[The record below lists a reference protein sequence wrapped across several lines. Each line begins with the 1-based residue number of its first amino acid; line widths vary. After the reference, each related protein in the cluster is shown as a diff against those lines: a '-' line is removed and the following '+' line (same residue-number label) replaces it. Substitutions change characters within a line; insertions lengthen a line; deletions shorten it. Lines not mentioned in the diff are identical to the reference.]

1 MANYNDNREYLND
14 EVTELDNNFSSV
26 IQDPTGEIK
35 QLKVVSQEEYN
46 TNETRNDVL
55 YFINNINDQIYALNN
70 IIDVALSNYDSED
83 GQPNKIWVLIA
94 DYEMAEIQLVCG
106 DINGGPYTLKKR
118 WTGFTTGAITFDGV
132 WDFEEENTYATLRTN
147 SEPFVALINEAGK
160 LYLFPSLKYRVDG
173 SEVKHNQAIVIES
186 STGGNITLVSVE
198 KGYGSKL
205 YKSTDLGVVISY
217 VDSSNGTDTAYYDL
231 YSYIDETSD
240 TKTLLN
246 MKRRIFSEE
255 RIYSMYLRRL
265 SDYCLGLT
273 YNYQETVEGQLV
285 NKVGFRF
292 SKKFYSGI
300 AFHPEYFA
308 LEPTFKVGPIMYG
321 AVRTDNSDQVP
332 LPQFELLNERELLT
346 RNLKPELKFK
356 LAFNGEPINL
366 QVLNPKNPLVKTNSL
381 TDIYASSAFE
391 IENDYPYE
399 FFLNNGVPSKAV
411 VKQITLSEDTVYL
424 TLDGDVMPDTP
435 FKIIPTFKNDSDNIN
450 IRYDAL
456 NLSTMEVSGQKLS
469 KINGWFAFLNGLSFE
484 YEGKGVIGASVS
496 SDYFNLVTIGFNSNI
511 TSSAYTTAFSNAAA
525 DILQLNLNHYSNYYN
540 LLGNV
545 ILITKDYTANSI
557 TIQNSFSYTNTLGV
571 VRVIDV

>member
-14 EVTELDNNFSSV
+14 EVTELDNSFSSV

-55 YFINNINDQIYALNN
+55 YFINNVNDQIYALNN

-94 DYEMAEIQLVCG
+94 DHEMEEIQLVCG
-106 DINGGPYTLKKR
+106 DIKGGPYTLKKR
-118 WTGFTTGAITFDGV
+118 WAGFTKGAITFDGV

-147 SEPFVALINEAGK
+147 SEPFVALINETGK

-173 SEVKHNQAIVIES
+173 SEIKHNQAIVIES
-186 STGGNITLVSVE
+186 PTGGKITLVSVE

-205 YKSTDLGVVISY
+205 YRSTDLGVVISY
-217 VDSSNGTDTAYYDL
+217 VDSSNGIDTAYYDL
-231 YSYIDETSD
+231 YSYIDENSD

-246 MKRRIFSEE
+246 MKRNIFSAE

-308 LEPTFKVGPIMYG
+308 LKPTFKVGPIMYG
-321 AVRTDNSDQVP
+321 AVRTDNNNQVP
-332 LPQFELLNERELLT
+332 IPQFELLNKKDLLT
-346 RNLKPELKFK
+346 KNTEPELKFK
-356 LAFNGEPINL
+356 LAFNGVPVNL
-366 QVLNPKNPLVKTNSL
+366 QVLNPNNPSVKTNTL
-381 TDIYASSAFE
+381 TSVYASAAFE
-391 IENDYPYE
+391 IENDYPFE

-411 VKQITLSEDTVYL
+411 IKYVKISGDVVYL
-424 TLDGDVMPDTP
+424 GLEGSVMPETP
-435 FKIIPTFKNDSDNIN
+435 FKIIPNFSNNAGNIN

-456 NLSTMEVSGQKLS
+456 NLSTMEVNHQKLS
-469 KINGWFAFLNGLSFE
+469 MINGWFTFLNGLGFE
-484 YEGKGVIGASVS
+484 YEGKPISGATISTDS
-496 SDYFNLVTIGFNSNI
+496 FNLVSVMFNCNI
-511 TSSAYTTAFSNAAA
+511 SSSAYTTAFSNSSVGKVELSINHNYSF
-525 DILQLNLNHYSNYYN
+525 DNQLE
-540 LLGNV
+540 NV
-545 ILITKDYTANSI
+545 IIIQKEYTAKTI
-557 TIQNSFSYTNTLGV
+557 TVQNSFSYNNTLGV
-571 VRVIDV
+571 VKVIDV